1 MGNVMKLIF
10 FCRDISDCGG
20 IQQTTCNLISRLMEH
35 EKELEVK
42 VISLYHK
49 NKSCFFEISKETELH
64 TLFDSFINLHF
75 AENKIKNK
83 LNDFL
88 SQEDFDFLIVQ
99 GCEYANYIPNRVWKK
114 NVIVCEHEYFGFG
127 HYQGIHYRG
136 VRRALK
142 KASAIVTVTGLDAKD
157 FKNKAK
163 RNVPIIPIYNSLCA
177 NNVNGQVNYNLSSK
191 TIVSCGS
198 LVKLK
203 GFDRAITAAKDVLN
217 KHPDWKWEIYGDGA
231 LRNEL
236 ELLIHKND
244 LDGKVI
250 LKGYETDKKV
260 IYGDKAF
267 LVVTSDFEGFG
278 MVLIEAMQ
286 YKLPIISF
294 DIKYGPKEIVEDGFT
309 GKLIEA
315 FNIKKMSDY
324 LNEFIDDSA
333 LREQYSN
340 NTAASITR
348 FEANAIVKKWMSL
361 FSSLMNRNME
371 GL

>member
-1 MGNVMKLIF
+1 MKLIF

-35 EKELEVK
+35 EEKLEVK
-42 VISLYHK
+42 VVSLYHK
-49 NKSCFFEISKETELH
+49 NKSCFFEIAEEAELH
-64 TLFDSFINLHF
+64 TLFDNFINLHF
-75 AENKIKNK
+75 AENRIRKK
-83 LNDFL
+83 LNEFL
-88 SQEDFDFLIVQ
+88 SHEDFDFLIVQ
-99 GCEYANYIPNRVWKK
+99 GCEYANYIPDKFWEK

-136 VRRALK
+136 VRKALK
-142 KASAIVTVTGLDAKD
+142 KASAIVTVTGLDAND

-163 RNVPIIPIYNSLCA
+163 RDIPIISIYNSLCA
-177 NNVNGQVNYNLSSK
+177 NNADTLVNYNLSSK

-203 GFDRAITAAKDVLN
+203 GFDRAILIAKDVLN
-217 KHPDWKWEIYGDGA
+217 KHLDWKWEIYGDGV
-231 LRNEL
+231 LRDEL
-236 ELLIHKND
+236 ELLIDKNN
-244 LDGKVI
+244 LNGKVI

-286 YKLPIISF
+286 YKLPIVSF

-324 LNEFIDDSA
+324 LDKFIEDNT
-333 LREQYSN
+333 LREKFSN
-340 NTAASITR
+340 NTTVSITR
-348 FEANAIVKKWMSL
+348 FEATEIVGKWMSL
-361 FSSLMNRNME
+361 FSLIINRNME
-371 GL
+371 EK